1 MCGATHIHTE
11 RNESC
16 FTVVEVKTGHRTH
29 TVACN
34 FILISFQVRKT
45 KELQE
50 QGKKINLSLS
60 EMANLFK
67 RMSVAIKKEED
78 PGSIAG

>member
-1 MCGATHIHTE
+1 M
-11 RNESC
+11 
-16 FTVVEVKTGHRTH
+16 KTGHRTH
-29 TVACN
+29 TVMCT